1 MGKVFEA
8 LKKAEKER
16 LKMIKKAGHDPS
28 TIAIAD
34 GEVDPHLV
42 AYFDRM
48 SPITEQYRALKTN
61 LATMHAGTPPTSIVV
76 TSARKGEGK
85 TITALNLAVTLADDK
100 ESRVVVVDADLRT
113 PAVHRR
119 FGIDNQRGLSDY
131 LTGSVMLEVVL
142 QRSRLP
148 NLSLLPSGRLPGNP
162 GELLAGRK
170 MDDLLQ
176 RLTRDFDHV
185 IIDAP
190 AVSAATDASVVGNR
204 ADGAIVVVRLGETP
218 KREVFSAMDLL
229 KQARVSI
236 LGTVLTHLE
245 PIMTEY
251 YYSPAV

>member
-16 LKMIKKAGHDPS
+16 LKLIKKAGRDPS
-28 TIAIAD
+28 VIAVAD

-61 LATMHAGTPPTSIVV
+61 LATLHADQPPKSIVL

-100 ESRVVVVDADLRT
+100 DCRVVVVDADMRT
-113 PAVHRR
+113 PAIHMR
-119 FGIDNQRGLSDY
+119 FGIDNQRGLSDF
-131 LTGSVMLEVVL
+131 LSGSVMLEVVL

-162 GELLAGRK
+162 GELLASKK
-170 MDDLLQ
+170 MEDLLT

-185 IIDAP
+185 VIDGP
-190 AVSAATDASVVGNR
+190 PVTSATDAAVVASK
-204 ADGAIVVVRLGETP
+204 ADGAILVVKLGETP
-218 KREVFSAMDLL
+218 KKDVYSAVDLL
-229 KQARVSI
+229 KQARVKL
-236 LGTVLTHLE
+236 LGTVLTHLD
-245 PIMTEY
+245 PIMTDY
-251 YYSPAV
+251 YYSPAI